1 MKALVKNNGVVG
13 INVLDSLNI
22 QDNQDVI
29 IRVALTGLCRTD
41 IRVASDEIK
50 TSKNALILGH
60 EFSGIVSKTG
70 DGVSHVKVGSRVC
83 VMPFLNTQNEFKM
96 DMLGMHADGSMAE
109 YIRVPSY
116 CVYSLPDNITLKSG
130 AYMEP
135 ICASMAVLKA
145 PIKPSDK
152 GVIIGDNRIAGLT
165 LKILNA
171 KGFSDVLIFDPNN
184 KDGKPLLE
192 NTYDF
197 VIETILTDDLV
208 DLVTKTLKPQGV
220 LILKSRQYNPV
231 SINIAQ
237 LVAKEIN
244 IHAVNYGDFQDAIDL
259 VAEGNIHFGDLLG
272 DVYPLD
278 DYQHVF
284 ELAQNT
290 KSKKLFLTA
299 ASSDVWSS

>member
-29 IRVALTGLCRTD
+29 IHVALTGLCRTD
-41 IRVASDEIK
+41 IRVANDEIK

-83 VMPFLNTQNEFKM
+83 VMPFLNTQDEFNM

-184 KDGKPLLE
+184 KGGKPLLE